1 MKIMSQNIHTAVR
14 VAILIAAST
23 VCVGAYSTKLS
34 AATVADTFAEQCYL
48 AANSAQQ
55 NHEKMKDGVRNCTL
69 ALRKDPKA
77 KKARAQ
83 IYLNR
88 GVLNKNLQQP
98 RQAMRDFY
106 NSRRVGGETPAL
118 SINIGNVH
126 YINGD
131 FERAIEQYNKA
142 LDKNY
147 PEVHKAFLNRG
158 LAHEQMGQRQD
169 AIQAYVA
176 ALEIDSSLHMA
187 NERLK
192 ALRGDQT
199 LLSGTSHGLSVE
211 SDNEMSAITNAM
223 FAAAR

>member
-55 NHEKMKDGVRNCTL
+55 SHEKMKEGVRNCTL

-88 GVLNKNLQQP
+88 GVLNKNLQKYRTNKRP
-98 RQAMRDFY
+98 VG
-106 NSRRVGGETPAL
+106 SRLP
-118 SINIGNVH
+118 H
-126 YINGD
+126 
-131 FERAIEQYNKA
+131 
-142 LDKNY
+142 
-147 PEVHKAFLNRG
+147 
-158 LAHEQMGQRQD
+158 
-169 AIQAYVA
+169 
-176 ALEIDSSLHMA
+176 
-187 NERLK
+187 
-192 ALRGDQT
+192 
-199 LLSGTSHGLSVE
+199 
-211 SDNEMSAITNAM
+211 
-223 FAAAR
+223 